1 MLSTVIVGV
10 PVKPVASPATAPEKE
25 PVNECAVIPPLALI
39 SPITVNSDTGEVV
52 PIPILRVD
60 ASPKK

>member
-10 PVKPVASPATAPEKE
+10 PVKPVASPATDPEKE

-39 SPITVNSDTGEVV
+39 LPSTVSASGGVVV
-52 PIPILRVD
+52 PIPALLPVTV
-60 ASPKK
+60 KT